1 MSPHVDLSRAVGHEA
16 RRRGPLYSRLAPP
29 VHDTLSI
36 DDLRVKDTLLG
47 LLDRLGWLDW
57 ALRQR
62 DRRRYRRDRQSVA
75 RDEAFRAEGAPDGL
89 ALPPADL
96 IYLVTR
102 QFSPLAF
109 FDSGVV
115 GGGAIRGVLDDH
127 GVDIAQLGAI
137 LDFGC
142 GSGRVLRQWRGLDR
156 VRVHGTDYN
165 QTLVD
170 WCRSNLAFAEIGK
183 NELAPPTPYA
193 DGQFD
198 LIYAISVFTHLNEP
212 LQHAWMSELTRIL
225 APGGHLLFSVHGP
238 TRLDILDEEERER
251 FDRGELV
258 LRHQGYEGGNLC
270 SAFHPE
276 TYIRDVLCCDLEV
289 VDYIELGATDASQ
302 DVVLVRKS
310 PARS

>member
-1 MSPHVDLSRAVGHEA
+1 M
-16 RRRGPLYSRLAPP
+16 
-29 VHDTLSI
+29 
-36 DDLRVKDTLLG
+36 KDTLLG
-47 LLDRLGWLDW
+47 LLDRIGWLDW

-62 DRRRYRRDRQSVA
+62 DRRRYRRDRPTVT
-75 RDEAFRAEGAPDGL
+75 RDEQFRANGAPDGL
-89 ALPPADL
+89 PLPPSDL

-109 FDSGVV
+109 YESGVE
-115 GGGAIRGVLDDH
+115 GAAAIRRVLDGH
-127 GVDIAQLGAI
+127 GVDMTELGAI

-142 GSGRVLRQWRGLDR
+142 GSGRVLRQWRSLEGTT
-156 VRVHGTDYN
+156 VHGTDYN
-165 QTLVD
+165 QSLVD
-170 WCRSNLAFAEIGK
+170 WCRSNLDFAETGK
-183 NELAPPTPYA
+183 NELEPPTPYR

-212 LQHAWMSELTRIL
+212 LQHAWMRELTRIL

-238 TRLDILDEEERER
+238 TRLDILDEEERAR

-276 TYIRDVLCCDLEV
+276 TYIREVLCRADEV
-289 VDYIELGATDASQ
+289 VDYIELGATDARQ
-302 DVVLVRKS
+302 DFVLVRKS
-310 PARS
+310 PDQTTSK